1 MGQLIYVETSI
12 PSFYFETR
20 PAAQMQARRE
30 WTREWWDIATLRDDL
45 VTSLG
50 VINELNHTP
59 EPKRSECLQL
69 LDRLPFLDITEE
81 ADDLVETYIANK
93 VMPADAAGDALH
105 LALATI
111 HQCDILVSWNC
122 RHIANANKTPHIRRI
137 NGRLGYETPL
147 LITPLELLNQK
158 P

>member
-1 MGQLIYVETSI
+1 
-12 PSFYFETR
+12 
-20 PAAQMQARRE
+20 MQARRE

-59 EPKRSECLQL
+59 EPKRSECLGL
-69 LDRLPFLDITEE
+69 LDHLAFLDITEE

-93 VMPADAAGDALH
+93 VMPADATGDALH

-111 HQCDILVSWNC
+111 HQCDILISWNC
-122 RHIANANKTPHIRRI
+122 RHIANANKTSHIRRI
-137 NGRLGYETPL
+137 NGRLGYETPV
-147 LITPLELLNQK
+147 LITPLELLSQK

>member
-30 WTREWWDIATLRDDL
+30 WTREWWHIAILRDDL

-59 EPKRSECLQL
+59 EPKRSECLEL
-69 LDRLPFLDITEE
+69 LDSLSFLDITEE
-81 ADDLVETYIANK
+81 ADDLVEAYIINK

-137 NGRLGYETPL
+137 NGRLGYETPV

-158 P
+158 L